1 MTDNPDTNL
10 DRRTLLKRGAVGA
23 FGVVGT
29 AATGVGA
36 SARENTGWSARD
48 TESTAQDEPER
59 SRYTRRVALPYP
71 ERLDGGPV
79 RKILLLTDRTDD
91 DPDVSEVDA
100 CGFSNWPT
108 EALTVWEGI
117 VVDWENAV
125 GDLGFGTSRGTPT
138 VRANRLVEI
147 ETIYVDE
154 QATPVELGTAYIVN
168 GVVDCPGEFRGLTA
182 EQLPGVQIRT
192 GPGVST
198 EG

>member
-1 MTDNPDTNL
+1 MSDQSDTNL

-23 FGVVGT
+23 LGVTGM

-36 SARENTGWSARD
+36 SAQDPDAT
-48 TESTAQDEPER
+48 TQDEPER
-59 SRYTRRVALPYP
+59 ARYTRRIALPYP

-79 RKILLLTDRTDD
+79 RKILLLTDRTND

-108 EALTVWEGI
+108 EDLTIWEGI

-125 GDLGFGTSRGTPT
+125 GDLGFGTTGGTPT

-147 ETIYVDE
+147 ETIFVDE
-154 QATPVELGTAYIVN
+154 QATPVGLGTAYIVN
-168 GVVDCPGEFRGLTA
+168 GVVDCPGEYRGLTA
-182 EQLPGVQIRT
+182 ERLPGVQIQT